1 MLLVRSSTPQEAN
14 AKDQFF
20 QQAIK
25 DAQDDTVIM
34 VLTSLVPD
42 PVRCPILFAAAQV
55 SFIACWKNCSLCIC
69 LLRVDGLRKSVY
81 LYRLG
86 FQQRHFN
93 YNNDIYATAN
103 DVTKGLIGPC

>member
-25 DAQDDTVIM
+25 DAQDYTVIM

-42 PVRCPILFAAAQV
+42 SVRCRHSIFRRPSVFHSVLEELLSLHLPPEGRWFA
-55 SFIACWKNCSLCIC
+55 
-69 LLRVDGLRKSVY
+69 
-81 LYRLG
+81 
-86 FQQRHFN
+86 
-93 YNNDIYATAN
+93 
-103 DVTKGLIGPC
+103 